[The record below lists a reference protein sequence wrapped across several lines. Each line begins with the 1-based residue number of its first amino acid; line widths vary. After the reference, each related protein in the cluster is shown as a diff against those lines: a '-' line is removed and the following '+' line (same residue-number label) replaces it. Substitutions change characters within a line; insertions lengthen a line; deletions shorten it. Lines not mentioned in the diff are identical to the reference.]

1 MLVDYSP
8 PYDTAAHT
16 YFARTIFPLSGSAE
30 RPQATD
36 QWIVKR
42 IKHSI
47 PSVIATYESLIPVQ
61 VTGTHQISGTV
72 LDQSAA
78 PISRRVAAFSRSTM
92 ALLGESVSDPVTG
105 EYTIELGQNEPCFV
119 VCLPDTEEAINAK
132 IFDKIQPLPI

>member
-16 YFARTIFPLSGSAE
+16 YFARTIFPLSGSVE
-30 RPQATD
+30 RPQAID

-42 IKHSI
+42 IRHSL

-61 VTGTHQISGTV
+61 VTETHQISGIV

-78 PISRRVAAFSRSTM
+78 PISRRVAAFSRTTM
-92 ALLGESVSDPVTG
+92 EFLGDAISDPSTG
-105 EYTIELGQNEPCFV
+105 EYTIELSQSESCFV
-119 VCLPDTEEAINAK
+119 VCFPEVAENINAK
-132 IFDKIQPLPI
+132 IFDKVQPIPI